1 MSTEV
6 NVSSEVQ
13 EKGKPSIFGFI
24 TSPVVQFEKMK
35 SSPVIWGPLLF
46 ILILTAATTILAVYT
61 PQAKEALQQ
70 QKEAGIEVNSTFS
83 MIGGAIGGVIAVVAT
98 LAFTSL
104 ILFLIAKLGTGKT
117 TYRQMFSLNL
127 FVTFITAIGQLINT
141 GVAAL
146 AHTSANVTSL
156 NGMVGAKGAMG
167 GVFTSIEIF
176 SIWGLIL
183 TAVGLQKVA
192 NVSKAASIITVII
205 LFILGA
211 AISGVGGAASEALK
225 GAGL

>member
-35 SSPVIWGPLLF
+35 SNPVIWGPLLLV
-46 ILILTAATTILAVYT
+46 IVLTLATTLLAVYT
-61 PQAKEALQQ
+61 PQAQETLQQ
-70 QKEAGIEVNSTFS
+70 QKEAGIEVNPIFS
-83 MIGGAIGGVIAVVAT
+83 MIGGTVGGVIAIVAT

-117 TYRQMFSLNL
+117 TYRQMFSMNL

-156 NGMVGAKGAMG
+156 NGMVDAKGAMG
-167 GVFTSIEIF
+167 GVFNSIEIF

>member
-35 SSPVIWGPLLF
+35 SSPVIWGPLLL

-83 MIGGAIGGVIAVVAT
+83 MIGGAIGGVDCN
-98 LAFTSL
+98 SCY
-104 ILFLIAKLGTGKT
+104 TGIHEFDFVFNCKV
-117 TYRQMFSLNL
+117 RDWKNNL
-127 FVTFITAIGQLINT
+127 PP
-141 GVAAL
+141 
-146 AHTSANVTSL
+146 NV
-156 NGMVGAKGAMG
+156 
-167 GVFTSIEIF
+167 
-176 SIWGLIL
+176 
-183 TAVGLQKVA
+183 
-192 NVSKAASIITVII
+192 
-205 LFILGA
+205 
-211 AISGVGGAASEALK
+211 
-225 GAGL
+225 

>member
-35 SSPVIWGPLLF
+35 SSPVIWGPLFL

-61 PQAKEALQQ
+61 PQGQEALQQ
-70 QKEAGIEVNSTFS
+70 QKEAGIEANST
-83 MIGGAIGGVIAVVAT
+83 
-98 LAFTSL
+98 
-104 ILFLIAKLGTGKT
+104 
-117 TYRQMFSLNL
+117 FSLNL

-176 SIWGLIL
+176 SIWGLIR

>member
-35 SSPVIWGPLLF
+35 SSPVIWGPLLL

-61 PQAKEALQQ
+61 PQGQEALQQ

-83 MIGGAIGGVIAVVAT
+83 MIGGAIAIVAT

-192 NVSKAASIITVII
+192 NVSKAVSIITVII

-211 AISGVGGAASEALK
+211 AISGAGGAASEALK

>member
-35 SSPVIWGPLLF
+35 SNPVIWGPLL
-46 ILILTAATTILAVYT
+46 LIVVLTVVTTILAVYT
-61 PQAKEALQQ
+61 PQTQEALQQ
-70 QKEAGIEVNSTFS
+70 QKEAGIEVSSTVS
-83 MIGGAIGGVIAVVAT
+83 MVTGAVGGVIGMVAM

-127 FVTFITAIGQLINT
+127 FVTFITVIGQLINP

-167 GVFTSIEIF
+167 GVFNSIEIF

>member
-35 SSPVIWGPLLF
+35 SNPVIWGPLL
-46 ILILTAATTILAVYT
+46 LIVVLTVVTTILAVYT
-61 PQAKEALQQ
+61 PQTQEALQQ
-70 QKEAGIEVNSTFS
+70 QKEAGIEVSSTVS
-83 MIGGAIGGVIAVVAT
+83 MVTGAVGGVIGMVAM

-127 FVTFITAIGQLINT
+127 FVTFITVIGQLINT

-146 AHTSANVTSL
+146 THTSANVTSL
-156 NGMVGAKGAMG
+156 NGMVDAKGAMG
-167 GVFTSIEIF
+167 GVFNSIEIF

>member
-35 SSPVIWGPLLF
+35 SSPVIWGPLLL

-61 PQAKEALQQ
+61 PQGQEALQQ

-83 MIGGAIGGVIAVVAT
+83 MIGGVIAIVAT

-192 NVSKAASIITVII
+192 NVSKAVSIITVII

-211 AISGVGGAASEALK
+211 AISGAGGAASEALK

>member
-35 SSPVIWGPLLF
+35 STPVIWGPLLLV
-46 ILILTAATTILAVYT
+46 IVLTLATTLLAVYT
-61 PQAKEALQQ
+61 PQAQETLQQ
-70 QKEAGIEVNSTFS
+70 QKEAGIEVNPIFS
-83 MIGGAIGGVIAVVAT
+83 MIGGTVGGVIAIVAT

-117 TYRQMFSLNL
+117 TYRQMFSMNL

-156 NGMVGAKGAMG
+156 NGLVGAKGAIG

-192 NVSKAASIITVII
+192 NLSKAASIITVIV

>member
-13 EKGKPSIFGFI
+13 ERGKASIFGFI
-24 TSPVVQFEKMK
+24 TSPVMHFQKLK
-35 SSPVIWGPLLF
+35 INPVIWGPLLL

-61 PQAKEALQQ
+61 PETQEVLQQ
-70 QKEAGIEVNSTFS
+70 QKEAGMEVSSTVS
-83 MIGGAIGGVIAVVAT
+83 MITGSVGGVIGMVAV

-127 FVTFITAIGQLINT
+127 FVTFITTIGQLINT

-167 GVFTSIEIF
+167 GVFNSIEIF

>member
-1 MSTEV
+1 
-6 NVSSEVQ
+6 
-13 EKGKPSIFGFI
+13 
-24 TSPVVQFEKMK
+24 
-35 SSPVIWGPLLF
+35 
-46 ILILTAATTILAVYT
+46 
-61 PQAKEALQQ
+61 
-70 QKEAGIEVNSTFS
+70 

-156 NGMVGAKGAMG
+156 NGMAGAKGAMG

>member
-35 SSPVIWGPLLF
+35 SNPIIWGPLLL

-61 PQAKEALQQ
+61 PQAQEALQQ

-83 MIGGAIGGVIAVVAT
+83 MIGGVIAVVAT

-127 FVTFITAIGQLINT
+127 FVTFITTIGQLINT

-167 GVFTSIEIF
+167 GVFNSIEIF

>member
-35 SSPVIWGPLLF
+35 SNPVIWGPLLL

-61 PQAKEALQQ
+61 PQAQEALQQ

-83 MIGGAIGGVIAVVAT
+83 MIGGVIAVVAT

-127 FVTFITAIGQLINT
+127 FVTFITVIGQLINT

-146 AHTSANVTSL
+146 THTSANVTSL
-156 NGMVGAKGAMG
+156 NGMVDAKGAMG
-167 GVFTSIEIF
+167 GVFNSIEIF

>member
-35 SSPVIWGPLLF
+35 SSPVIWGPLFL

-61 PQAKEALQQ
+61 PQGQEALQQ

-83 MIGGAIGGVIAVVAT
+83 MIGGVIAVVAT

>member
-13 EKGKPSIFGFI
+13 EKGRPSIFGFI

-35 SSPVIWGPLLF
+35 STPVIWGPLLLV
-46 ILILTAATTILAVYT
+46 IVLTLATTLLAVYT
-61 PQAKEALQQ
+61 PQAQETLQQ
-70 QKEAGIEVNSTFS
+70 QKEAGIEVNPIFS
-83 MIGGAIGGVIAVVAT
+83 MIGGTVGGVIAIVAT

-117 TYRQMFSLNL
+117 TYRQMFSMNL

-156 NGMVGAKGAMG
+156 NGLVGAKGAIG

-192 NVSKAASIITVII
+192 NLSKAASIITVIV

>member
-35 SSPVIWGPLLF
+35 STPVIWGPLLLV
-46 ILILTAATTILAVYT
+46 IVLTLATTLLAVYT
-61 PQAKEALQQ
+61 PQAQETLQQ
-70 QKEAGIEVNSTFS
+70 QKEAGIEVNPIFS
-83 MIGGAIGGVIAVVAT
+83 MIGGTVGGVIAIVAT

-117 TYRQMFSLNL
+117 TYRQMFSMNL

-156 NGMVGAKGAMG
+156 NGLVGAKGAIG

-192 NVSKAASIITVII
+192 NLSKAASIITVII

>member
-35 SSPVIWGPLLF
+35 STPVIWGPFLLV
-46 ILILTAATTILAVYT
+46 IVLTLATTLLAVYT
-61 PQAKEALQQ
+61 PQAQETLQQ
-70 QKEAGIEVNSTFS
+70 QKEAGIEVNPIFS
-83 MIGGAIGGVIAVVAT
+83 MIGGTVGGVIAIVAT

-117 TYRQMFSLNL
+117 TYRQMFSMNL

-156 NGMVGAKGAMG
+156 NGLVGAKGAIG

-192 NVSKAASIITVII
+192 NLSKAASIITVIV

>member
-35 SSPVIWGPLLF
+35 SNPVIWGPLLL

-61 PQAKEALQQ
+61 PQAQEALQQ

-83 MIGGAIGGVIAVVAT
+83 MIGGVIAVVAT

-127 FVTFITAIGQLINT
+127 FVTFITVIGQLINT

-156 NGMVGAKGAMG
+156 NGMVDAKGAMG
-167 GVFTSIEIF
+167 GVFNSIEIF

>member
-35 SSPVIWGPLLF
+35 STPVIWGPLLLV
-46 ILILTAATTILAVYT
+46 IVLTLATTLLAVYT
-61 PQAKEALQQ
+61 PQAQETLQQ
-70 QKEAGIEVNSTFS
+70 QKEAGIEVNPIFS
-83 MIGGAIGGVIAVVAT
+83 MIGGTVGGVIAIVAT

-117 TYRQMFSLNL
+117 TYRQMFSMNL

-156 NGMVGAKGAMG
+156 NGMVDAKGAMG
-167 GVFTSIEIF
+167 GVFNSIEIF

>member
-35 SSPVIWGPLLF
+35 SSPVIWGPLLL

-83 MIGGAIGGVIAVVAT
+83 MIGGVIAVVAT

-176 SIWGLIL
+176 SIWGLTL